1 MAADMAVESNL
12 EVDMLHEQ
20 LTARVGTVTETDA
33 GIINMF
39 QWDFDSDALIFLDLA
54 KQTTFENN
62 KLKTI
67 FCFDIE
73 QAHTML
79 QPKFI
84 LRTRDERTRF
94 SSVARFARF
103 KNKFDGDV
111 IIFNERL
118 LGKLSTLIS
127 FMTMEMEMPVIFLDD
142 QRSIPQ
148 SQDTVILDP
157 KLWWGVIASL
167 RTP

>member
-54 KQTTFENN
+54 KQTTCFENN

-73 QAHTML
+73 QAQIHL
-79 QPKFI
+79 
-84 LRTRDERTRF
+84 E
-94 SSVARFARF
+94 
-103 KNKFDGDV
+103 N
-111 IIFNERL
+111 
-118 LGKLSTLIS
+118 
-127 FMTMEMEMPVIFLDD
+127 
-142 QRSIPQ
+142 QR
-148 SQDTVILDP
+148 
-157 KLWWGVIASL
+157 
-167 RTP
+167 